1 MKRIIWSPGLSSGTS
16 KLAHRDCKLSIF
28 THAVIERGIQV
39 KIMLCFD
46 GSDEAREALSV
57 AQKQA
62 KAFNGEV
69 LVVTSVLDEYK
80 SNTEPFEQRQM
91 EAQAFLE
98 ESQIPCKKILSIR
111 PLRIQVGEDLLNIA
125 ARENVDEIIV
135 GVRNKSKVGKLI
147 FGSDAQYL
155 ILNAH
160 CPVITV
166 TRK

>member
-1 MKRIIWSPGLSSGTS
+1 M
-16 KLAHRDCKLSIF
+16 
-28 THAVIERGIQV
+28 

-46 GSDEAREALSV
+46 GSDEAMEGLNV
-57 AQKQA
+57 AQKHA

-91 EAQAFLE
+91 EAQVFLE
-98 ESQIPCKKILSIR
+98 QSQIPCKKILSIR
-111 PLRIQVGEDLLNIA
+111 PLSVKVGEDLVNIA

-135 GVRNKSKVGKLI
+135 GVRNKSKLGKLV
-147 FGSDAQYL
+147 FGSDAQHL

-166 TRK
+166 GIK